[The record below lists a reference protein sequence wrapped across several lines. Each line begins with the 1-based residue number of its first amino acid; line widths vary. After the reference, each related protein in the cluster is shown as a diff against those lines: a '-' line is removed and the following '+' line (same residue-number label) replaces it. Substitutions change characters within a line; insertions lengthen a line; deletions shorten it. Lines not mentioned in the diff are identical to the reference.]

1 MTATQ
6 QLLPNGRDCASVGG
20 LTSKKRGPDML
31 KDFRAFIAKGNVL
44 DLAVAVIIGAAFAK
58 IVTSLTDDIIM
69 PIVGKIFGGLDF
81 SSHFLLLGPVP
92 ADYRG
97 SMTDYAA
104 LKKAGA
110 PVLGWGSFVTEVV
123 SFLILAFIIFLM
135 VRWATKLMKKP
146 EEAPAGP
153 TEIELLTE
161 IRDELKKR

>member
-1 MTATQ
+1 
-6 QLLPNGRDCASVGG
+6 
-20 LTSKKRGPDML
+20 ML
-31 KDFRAFIAKGNVL
+31 KEFRAFIAKGNVL

-58 IVTSLTDDIIM
+58 IATSLTEDIIM

-81 SSHFLLLGPVP
+81 SSHFMLLGPIP
-92 ADYRG
+92 ADYHG

-110 PVLGWGSFVTEVV
+110 PVLGWGAFVTEVV

-146 EEAPAGP
+146 EDTAAGP
-153 TEIELLTE
+153 TEVELLTE